1 MKRLRIVSGIGSAN
15 KKSPRKRGLDANGRN
30 SYIQLCSPYIG
41 SHKTLNSYR
50 KKQKG
55 KKQTNQSFTA
65 LSTHSQPLGLH
76 LTDIYMNSLQSQF
89 LHAKHLCRSQHVHGG
104 PKQT

>member
-50 KKQKG
+50 EKQKG
-55 KKQTNQSFTA
+55 KKNKQISH
-65 LSTHSQPLGLH
+65 SPHSQHIRNP
-76 LTDIYMNSLQSQF
+76 
-89 LHAKHLCRSQHVHGG
+89 
-104 PKQT
+104 